1 MAIVKSFGAANQ
13 TAFANFVEENSPS
26 WVTRSGNDIYIDDG
40 FVKII
45 HGWTY
50 GVTIETTR
58 NDTRMTYSTFD
69 YSNVVVTVCY
79 NEHLF
84 WLQASNNAGK
94 RVCVV
99 YEKFDSGLVISGA
112 LGTSGAQGTMDFQPI
127 NNFNLLDLTTSQTY
141 KHNNI
146 LNYSVPLGCIDYG
159 PDVLFTGSVITN
171 ITDPNFITCSAITQ
185 NQVITFNGANY
196 YSVGPHTLVP
206 MDSEV

>member
-1 MAIVKSFGAANQ
+1 MAVVKRFGAADQ
-13 TAFANFVEENSPS
+13 AAFASFVAENSPS
-26 WVTRSGNDIYIDDG
+26 WVTRNGNNIYIDDG
-40 FVKII
+40 FIKIL

-69 YSNVVVTVCY
+69 YSNVIVTVCY
-79 NEHLF
+79 NDHLF

-127 NNFNLLDLTTSQTY
+127 NNFSLLDLTTSQAYT
-141 KHNNI
+141 HRAI
-146 LNYSVPLGCIDYG
+146 LNYNVPLGHIDYG
-159 PDVLFTGSVITN
+159 PDSLFTGTVITN
-171 ITDPNFITCSAITQ
+171 IVDPNFITCSTITQ
-185 NQVITFNGANY
+185 DRVITFNGANY
-196 YSVGPHTLVP
+196 YSVGPHTIIP
-206 MDSEV
+206 IDPEE